1 VLEIFSAETTAT
13 TSILTTSLTD
23 IQSIG
28 GWLEKKFSVMPTS
41 FPLVEESKVV

>member
-13 TSILTTSLTD
+13 ASILTTSLTD

-28 GWLEKKFSVMPTS
+28 GWLEKKFPSDAHKFS
-41 FPLVEESKVV
+41 FG